1 MQNDTHVSRRDFL
14 AAGAV
19 ALTADPN
26 AAGKSTILSVDQRKL
41 VSRADLTYTKPAS
54 RSEEGMPVGNGRMGS
69 LVWTTPSA
77 LKFQIN
83 RVDVYPISCST
94 HSFPIRHTDYG
105 SGCGYVDIDF
115 VDFGDDV
122 FAGPAFRQHLGV
134 YDAVMTARG
143 NGVTARVLAWTGRDV
158 MAVEVDDRRAQPA
171 PVNIDLRMLR
181 YAAQYHEGR
190 NWELTK
196 QHTVLVR
203 AANHTAA
210 SRLDIRDGRIVLTQ
224 EFREGDHYNAS
235 AVAIGVVGRKS
246 KAKHAS
252 ESGVRLSAAPGKG
265 PFTILIASASS
276 FDPKQD
282 VAVLALKE
290 LDAASGKG
298 FQALMA
304 DTQAWWHDFWSKGF
318 VHLSNADGTAD
329 FVEQHYTY
337 FLYVMGSSSRGD
349 FPPRFGGM
357 LWFTNGD
364 MRAWGSQ
371 HWWNNTAHYYRGL
384 MPSNRLEL
392 MDPMFAMYSKMYDSV
407 ATAARQQWGSQGI
420 WIPETCWYDGLAKLP
435 DDIAAEMRDLYLTR
449 KPWEQRSPQFRQLA
463 DTGHPHN
470 SRWSFIDKGKW
481 VDGRWIYTD
490 KGAGPFGHVSHMMST
505 ASKIA
510 FLYWVRYDCTRD
522 RQWLRDRAYPMLKG
536 AVEFY
541 RNFPNLEKGADGKYH
556 IRHVNNS
563 ESNWNSSDAQEDIS
577 SIRGITPLLIRA
589 SEILGVDADMRSV
602 WREFLDNVAP
612 LATNET
618 AGTRKPGDPLMWVT
632 AVKPAR
638 PNDAPRPG
646 IFPTY
651 HYDLCTLE
659 TEDTE
664 AVKLAKATYEA
675 GQGRDLSEE
684 THIGV
689 LSSIASSAANLG
701 RADHIG
707 IILPNQIRV
716 LTPKGDFVDLA
727 GSGHNGPL
735 ANRLTLR
742 EGPGATDCQ
751 RLGEMSAGL
760 HFALLQ
766 SSPPAPGKEPI
777 IHLFGAW
784 PKHWDAEFTLLARGA
799 FLVTSSMR
807 KGEVEFV
814 ELLSQAGGECRLRN
828 PWGQS
833 AVSLFRGG
841 RKSDDLEGS
850 LLTFS
855 TAKGESVAVLPKGS
869 SPDKLKRPISI

>member
-1 MQNDTHVSRRDFL
+1 MQNDNAVSRRGFL
-14 AAGAV
+14 AAGISAP
-19 ALTADPN
+19 L
-26 AAGKSTILSVDQRKL
+26 AASGRRGASTLLDVDYRKL
-41 VSRADLTYTKPAS
+41 VSRADLEYTKPAS

-83 RVDVYPISCST
+83 RADVYPISRST

-105 SGCGYVDIDF
+105 SGCGYVDIDL

-122 FAGPAFRQHLGV
+122 FAGPAFRQHLGI

-143 NGVTARVLAWTGRDV
+143 NGVTARVLAWSGRDV

-171 PVNIDLRMLR
+171 PVNINLRMLR
-181 YAAQYHEGR
+181 YAAQYHEGQ

-203 AANHTAA
+203 TANHTAA

-224 EFREGDHYNAS
+224 EFREGDYYNAS
-235 AVAIGVVGRKS
+235 AAAIGVVGRKS
-246 KAKHAS
+246 KAKYES
-252 ESGVRLSAAPGKG
+252 ETGVRLSAAPGKG

-276 FDPKQD
+276 FDQKQD
-282 VAVLALKE
+282 VAELALKE
-290 LDAASGKG
+290 LDAAAGKG

-318 VHLSNADGTAD
+318 LHLTSADGTAD
-329 FVEQHYTY
+329 FVERHYTY
-337 FLYVMGSSSRGD
+337 FLYVMGSSSRGA

-371 HWWNNTAHYYRGL
+371 HWWNNTSHYYRGL
-384 MPSNRLEL
+384 MPANRLEL

-435 DDIAAEMRDLYLTR
+435 DDVAAEMRDLYLTR
-449 KPWEQRSPQFRQLA
+449 KPWAQRSEGFRQLA

-470 SRWSFIDKGKW
+470 SRWSFIEKGKW

-510 FLYWVRYDCTRD
+510 FQYWVRYDCTRD
-522 RQWLRDRAYPMLKG
+522 LPWLRDRAYPMLRG

-541 RNFPNLEKGADGKYH
+541 RNFPNLQKGADGKYH
-556 IRHVNNS
+556 IHHVNNS

-589 SEILGVDADMRSV
+589 SEILGVDADMRPV
-602 WREFLDNVAP
+602 WRELLDNVAP

-618 AGTRKPGDPLMWVT
+618 AGTRKPGDPLLWAT
-632 AVKPAR
+632 AVRPAR
-638 PNDAPRPG
+638 PNDTPRPG
-646 IFPTY
+646 TFPTT

-659 TEDTE
+659 TEDAE
-664 AVKLAKATYEA
+664 AVKIASATYDA
-675 GQGRDLSEE
+675 GPARNLTEK

-689 LSSIASSAANLG
+689 LSSLASTAANLG
-701 RADHIG
+701 RADHIR

-766 SSPPAPGKEPI
+766 SSPPAPGKDPI

-784 PKHWDAEFTLLARGA
+784 PKQWDAEFTLLARGA

-828 PWGQS
+828 PWGQT

-841 RKSDDLEGS
+841 RRSEDLDGS
-850 LLTFS
+850 LLTFP
-855 TAKGESVAVLPKGS
+855 TAKGESVVMAPRGS
-869 SPDKLKRPISI
+869 SSEKLKRSISI